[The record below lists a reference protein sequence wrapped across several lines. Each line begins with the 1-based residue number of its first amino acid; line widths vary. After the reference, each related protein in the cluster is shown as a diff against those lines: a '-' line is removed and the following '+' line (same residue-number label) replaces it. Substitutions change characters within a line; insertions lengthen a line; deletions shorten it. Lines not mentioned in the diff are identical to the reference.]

1 MSEWNF
7 ECDRPESGDYSLR
20 YLIGI
25 DDTDNLES
33 RGTGFR
39 ARCLAAGL
47 AEAGLASVDG
57 VSRHQLLVH
66 PDVPYTSHNSSA
78 CLDTQVKNGSLDE
91 VVEFCRDF
99 LRRESAEGSDAGL
112 CIAAFDTL
120 DAEVSKFGRKA
131 KEVVLTLA
139 DAVEMGRRAGVYLE
153 GLTGDHGGMIGALAG
168 VGLRRLGT
176 DGRFIWLEGVRELS
190 GELGAAHLLE
200 ETGIDSIEDREG
212 RPVPADA
219 TIWIESWP
227 RAVLIDG
234 NAVLLVEK
242 AEKSDVGYDWQLI
255 PREEI
260 KRY

>member
-1 MSEWNF
+1 M
-7 ECDRPESGDYSLR
+7 R

-39 ARCLAAGL
+39 ARCLGAGL
-47 AEAGLASVDG
+47 AEAGLARVDG
-57 VSRHQLLVH
+57 VSRHQLLLH
-66 PDVPYTSHNSSA
+66 PDIPYTSHNSSA
-78 CLDTQVKNGSLDE
+78 CLDTE
-91 VVEFCRDF
+91 VESHNVDDLVDFCRDF

-120 DAEVSKFGRKA
+120 DAEVPKFGQRA
-131 KEVVLTLA
+131 KEVVLALA
-139 DAVEMGRRAGVYLE
+139 DAVDVGSRAGVYLE
-153 GLTGDHGGMIGALAG
+153 GLTGDHGGMIGALSA
-168 VGLRRLGT
+168 VGLRRSGT

-190 GELGAAHLLE
+190 GELRAGDLLE
-200 ETGIDSIEDREG
+200 ETGIDSIEDRQG
-212 RPVPADA
+212 QPIPAEA

-234 NAVLLVEK
+234 NAVLLVER
-242 AEKSDVGYDWQLI
+242 AEKSDVGFDWQLL

-260 KRY
+260 RGY